1 MDFRRIFLDHTVTV
15 TLYSIY
21 ILFLVIGR
29 LVDSRKYFE
38 TVAKIA

>member
-21 ILFLVIGR
+21 IILGHR
-29 LVDSRKYFE
+29 
-38 TVAKIA
+38 TAG